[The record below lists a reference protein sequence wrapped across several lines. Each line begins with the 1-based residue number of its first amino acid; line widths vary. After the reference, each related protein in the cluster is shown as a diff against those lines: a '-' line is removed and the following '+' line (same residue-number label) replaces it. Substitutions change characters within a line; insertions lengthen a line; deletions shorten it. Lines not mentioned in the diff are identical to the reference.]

1 MDSSERELIL
11 RSARGDKRAFG
22 DLYEIYMDPIYRFI
36 YFRVT
41 HELEAED
48 LTEEVFLRVWQAL
61 PRMVKDKEIHNF
73 RAWLYRIARN
83 LVVDHYRKKRLET
96 DISEADFMIDP
107 EIQPDISVQRDEE
120 SNKLI
125 SAILK
130 LEEPLREVM
139 VHRFVSG
146 FSHAETAGLMGLN
159 ENHIRVLQY
168 RALKKLRDWMYPD
181 DAGESDQEFE
191 I

>member
-11 RSARGDKRAFG
+11 RAARGDKRAFG

-41 HELEAED
+41 HEQEAED
-48 LTEEVFLRVWQAL
+48 LTEEVFLRVWLAL
-61 PRMVKDKEIHNF
+61 PRMVKDKEIQNF
-73 RAWLYRIARN
+73 RAWIYRIARN
-83 LVVDHYRKKRLET
+83 LIVDHYRKKRLET
-96 DISEADFMIDP
+96 DISEADFIVDM
-107 EIQPDISVQRDEE
+107 EIQPDVRMQKDEE
-120 SNKLI
+120 SETLI

-130 LEEPLREVM
+130 LEEILREVM

-146 FSHAETAGLMGLN
+146 FSHAETADLMGLR

-168 RALKKLRDWMYPD
+168 RALKKLRDWVDPGD
-181 DAGESDQEFE
+181 DE
-191 I
+191 